1 VTVTALDIVEFAA
14 KAETITLRV
23 GDVLFREG
31 DDGDAL
37 YIVRRGTLQIVSGST
52 VYETVTAGGIVGE
65 MAIIEEGAPRSATVI
80 ATAFAELIKIDTSNF
95 LTLLAET
102 PEFALTVM
110 REMSR
115 RLRIMNRRYRA

>member
-1 VTVTALDIVEFAA
+1 MTVTALDIVEFAA

-80 ATAFAELIKIDTSNF
+80 ATALPNSSRS
-95 LTLLAET
+95 T
-102 PEFALTVM
+102 PPI
-110 REMSR
+110 S
-115 RLRIMNRRYRA
+115 